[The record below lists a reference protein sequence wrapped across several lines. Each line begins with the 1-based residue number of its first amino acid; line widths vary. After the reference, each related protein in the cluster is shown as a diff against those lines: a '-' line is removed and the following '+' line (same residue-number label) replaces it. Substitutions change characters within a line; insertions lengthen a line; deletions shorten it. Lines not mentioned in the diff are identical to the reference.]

1 MLMYNFLEYRDNFL
15 KHQEV
20 YGNTI
25 EQNVFGW

>member
-15 KHQEV
+15 KHQEI

-25 EQNVFGW
+25 EQTFGW